1 MRSDQRLTGCPWAA
15 EEVKRLQHALQS
27 AEKRVRAFYH
37 SRAGMC
43 AGACR
48 SLPRATSSKVLFPSA
63 SKKKGCRQP
72 HAISFAL
79 PAVVVR
85 PCWCVQSISDLL
97 GMHEAGLTIVGDSDQ
112 RRRAEAAASDN
123 VPRLSNA
130 THLDL
135 ILMDQ
140 DMFRDV
146 PAACTPHSF
155 RSAELDVPFQ
165 DGYLSPGRLSDV
177 PDAETPLSCRSLLR
191 HANSD
196 PIVGASATHAAIAG
210 DVCTAMEAIAATKTA
225 MEDAARF
232 VREDEAARA
241 RAEEEERLKREAEGR
256 ARKHEQQERLRR
268 EAEERARKQ
277 EQQERLRREAEK
289 RAKMKEVG
297 SSAFD
302 TAAVSAPATMEDSGG
317 GETAKQKSKDTPG
330 GSDDGSLIHRLS
342 ESVSLSAIGEELEV
356 GAGPLISQLCA
367 SIALSPSKVRDGEA
381 VDFSDDTRAEG
392 KNTMKG
398 YSAGDECGGLLPQ
411 LNLPA
416 AADVTS
422 TKHAQYHRS
431 NPEEVSLDCGGDSS
445 GYLVEFEGIRADFS
459 DWAEIPEIE
468 TQNTFRT
475 DDHAEEE
482 HRAWPSGAST
492 CTMDVQNDWAHLPVM
507 QTASSLENSVRSVQH
522 EGETVQTGSQSSRPA
537 QSSAQPAAADDLGE
551 DLKWLEAEA
560 NHEDVRDTVA
570 HIPWLGIRPSCGNLP
585 LCVSQQTSQPASRYS
600 MAFVR

>member
-1 MRSDQRLTGCPWAA
+1 
-15 EEVKRLQHALQS
+15 
-27 AEKRVRAFYH
+27 
-37 SRAGMC
+37 
-43 AGACR
+43 
-48 SLPRATSSKVLFPSA
+48 
-63 SKKKGCRQP
+63 
-72 HAISFAL
+72 
-79 PAVVVR
+79 
-85 PCWCVQSISDLL
+85 
-97 GMHEAGLTIVGDSDQ
+97 
-112 RRRAEAAASDN
+112 
-123 VPRLSNA
+123 
-130 THLDL
+130 
-135 ILMDQ
+135 
-140 DMFRDV
+140 
-146 PAACTPHSF
+146 
-155 RSAELDVPFQ
+155 
-165 DGYLSPGRLSDV
+165 
-177 PDAETPLSCRSLLR
+177 
-191 HANSD
+191 
-196 PIVGASATHAAIAG
+196 
-210 DVCTAMEAIAATKTA
+210 
-225 MEDAARF
+225 
-232 VREDEAARA
+232 
-241 RAEEEERLKREAEGR
+241 
-256 ARKHEQQERLRR
+256 
-268 EAEERARKQ
+268 
-277 EQQERLRREAEK
+277 
-289 RAKMKEVG
+289 
-297 SSAFD
+297 
-302 TAAVSAPATMEDSGG
+302 MEDSGG

-416 AADVTS
+416 AADLTS

-431 NPEEVSLDCGGDSS
+431 IPEEVSLDCGGDSS

-468 TQNTFRT
+468 TQNTFST